1 MFYPRQPAPE
11 PLAAPM
17 TSSMTSSDALT
28 DWRRLDAVTRSA
40 VKDQAVRG
48 RPHHRQR
55 VAAVSA
61 RYAGAALARPTAWI
75 YAVVV
80 GVLVVVPVALLWDA
94 EDMSWPDRL
103 VVVALASVLPI
114 AITAQILRGRRER
127 LLRIL
132 TANREP
138 RAFAPLV
145 SAPGTPVGGARLTAR
160 VTARRLL
167 RADTIPLGMLL
178 WLLIGVALLFSSGER
193 PNVLGYLIILVI
205 MLFQRFA
212 AMLRWLYWLRG
223 NRTALIV
230 AADGVVI
237 PGVPDIRLTWE
248 DIAEVRLLPLPA
260 LYRNGRPGD
269 TVVAFVPADR
279 RRLSGER
286 DTPRWGDVRTDF
298 FALPDGW
305 LAPAADEIASA
316 VVRLSDVPV
325 VDYR

>member
-1 MFYPRQPAPE
+1 
-11 PLAAPM
+11 
-17 TSSMTSSDALT
+17 MTSSDALT

-48 RPHHRQR
+48 RPHHRPR

-80 GVLVVVPVALLWDA
+80 GVLVVVPLALLWDA

-103 VVVALASVLPI
+103 VVVALANILPI
-114 AITAQILRGRRER
+114 VITAEILRGRRER

-145 SAPGTPVGGARLTAR
+145 SAPGTHVGGARLIAR

-178 WLLIGVALLFSSGER
+178 WLLIGLAALLLSSGEMR
-193 PNVLGYLIILVI
+193 NGLGYLIILMI
-205 MLFQRFA
+205 MLFQGFA
-212 AMLRWLYWLRG
+212 AVLRWLYWLRG
-223 NRTALIV
+223 NRTALVV

-237 PGVPDIRLTWE
+237 PGVPDIRLAWE

-286 DTPRWGDVRTDF
+286 DTPRWGDVRTGF